1 MNAEDGQLLD
11 WQVGG
16 RGARDF
22 QPLFSR
28 LKARYRPALYCSDA
42 YRVYGK
48 CVPAARL
55 AQSKAVTTRSESD
68 NANCRHYLGRLRRR
82 TRIVSRSAA
91 AVDLALRL
99 YAWRTLDGLGQKLSG
114 CYNST

>member
-16 RGARDF
+16 RGAKDF

-28 LKARYRPALYCSDA
+28 LEARYRPGLYCSDA

-48 CVPAARL
+48 CVPAGRL

-68 NANCRHYLGRLRRR
+68 NANCRHYFGRLRRR
-82 TRIVSRSAA
+82 TRIVSRSADM
-91 AVDLALRL
+91 VDLTLRL
-99 YAWRTLDGLGQKLSG
+99 HAWRKLDGLGSRLSHA
-114 CYNST
+114 YNSG